1 MKNVISY
8 VELQRWS
15 IWFKTRNPIPQL
27 IKGTKFLSKYLRR
40 ERMRIICCRA
50 APSCYRCA
58 CRAARVRN
66 SLRCCASLLK
76 SISYF
81 VFHISLSKSILRGTV
96 FRSRC
101 VFVYC
106 FAINLFWLNY
116 LINFWQQC
124 EIGLEIL
131 ITGDLESA

>member
-1 MKNVISY
+1 MRDKHNRRRHVYDYSNINICILVGNMSWYRKQSVKSQLQYRNSDMKRLGSDGNVISY
-8 VELQRWS
+8 IELQRWS

-66 SLRCCASLLK
+66 SLRCCAFLL
-76 SISYF
+76 
-81 VFHISLSKSILRGTV
+81 
-96 FRSRC
+96 
-101 VFVYC
+101 
-106 FAINLFWLNY
+106 
-116 LINFWQQC
+116 
-124 EIGLEIL
+124 
-131 ITGDLESA
+131 